1 MAKILQAYYDFRGGL
16 NTDAA
21 PDNLMDNELTVA
33 ENVDL
38 MERGG
43 LVKRKGTQAINA
55 ESWGVQVEQLI
66 EWPRHSGEMLLLAVI
81 GNVLARVGED
91 GSRTNI
97 KQLAST
103 KIGHFFFQDKMY
115 FTDGTEYYVYNGTTV
130 SAVTPDPDEQND
142 LTPIKKC
149 KFMIRHP
156 KSFRFFAAGN
166 PDDKSALY
174 FSEPNQPG
182 FFRKTSVMFPVSGE
196 GPITGLT
203 VFGDAVMVFFKHS
216 IWIWRGLDPDVDAIW
231 EKIPTGVG
239 TDSNDSIALT
249 TNSLTFLGEGG
260 IYAISP
266 AILSYTITLQPGQD
280 LVTNLAAN
288 RVEAITRNIGKPNV
302 ASAVFDASNQRYML
316 AYAEGKDAV
325 RNNKILIYDWNIG
338 AFSTYTG
345 LAINDFLARENGDI
359 LAATNGYILRMG
371 VGDSD
376 SGAPIE
382 MRVRSKQ
389 YNLNYPFHKKR
400 ITRMYM
406 SFRQPEQETS
416 EVTLRLHVD
425 DSLEYEVHEA
435 ALFENFKWGEPWG
448 GIWGFRSLVTTRTKV
463 SASGHRIQME
473 IFNDQLDIPT
483 TVYGI
488 AFEFR
493 PIRAKGSKL

>member
-1 MAKILQAYYDFRGGL
+1 M
-16 NTDAA
+16 
-21 PDNLMDNELTVA
+21 
-33 ENVDL
+33 
-38 MERGG
+38 
-43 LVKRKGTQAINA
+43 LVKVNA
-55 ESWGVQVEQLI
+55 
-66 EWPRHSGEMLLLAVI
+66 
-81 GNVLARVGED
+81 D
-91 GSRTNI
+91 GSKTNI
-97 KQLAST
+97 QQLTST
-103 KIGHFFFQDKMY
+103 KIGYFFFQDKMY
-115 FTDGTEYYVYNGTTV
+115 FTDGAEYYVYNGTTV

-280 LVTNLAAN
+280 LVTTLAAN
-288 RVEAITRNIGKPNV
+288 RVEAITRNIGKPDV

-316 AYAEGKDAV
+316 AYAEGKM
-325 RNNKILIYDWNIG
+325 L
-338 AFSTYTG
+338 
-345 LAINDFLARENGDI
+345 
-359 LAATNGYILRMG
+359 
-371 VGDSD
+371 
-376 SGAPIE
+376 
-382 MRVRSKQ
+382 
-389 YNLNYPFHKKR
+389 
-400 ITRMYM
+400 
-406 SFRQPEQETS
+406 
-416 EVTLRLHVD
+416 
-425 DSLEYEVHEA
+425 LE
-435 ALFENFKWGEPWG
+435 K
-448 GIWGFRSLVTTRTKV
+448 
-463 SASGHRIQME
+463 
-473 IFNDQLDIPT
+473 
-483 TVYGI
+483 
-488 AFEFR
+488 
-493 PIRAKGSKL
+493 